1 MAITT
6 AMIKELW
13 GATGAG
19 LLDCKKALQA
29 NDGDF
34 EKAAGY
40 LREKGL
46 AQAAKKASRETRA
59 GLVIVKEAGDSICA
73 VEVSCETDFVAR
85 TGDFKTFVHRVAD
98 QILADASLTDAE
110 KLLAADFDTPG
121 KAIADVIQE
130 MIGRLGEN
138 IIVRHVARYTSDSAS
153 IIEGYVHAGDVEG
166 DYGPMEGRVGVLVE
180 LGVSNAATA
189 DRDALSDLAH
199 DLTLQIASLNPGYLS
214 PDDIPD
220 HVMQKERDILMA
232 RLAEENKPDYIKA
245 KIVEGQLNKFYQEA
259 CLLKQGFVKDDSVSI
274 EELLQQKSR
283 EIGAPVTI
291 NRFAHFEV
299 GA

>member
-85 TGDFKTFVHRVAD
+85 TGDFKTFAHRVAD

-110 KLLAADFDTPG
+110 KLLAARH
-121 KAIADVIQE
+121 KL
-130 MIGRLGEN
+130 RLYGE
-138 IIVRHVARYTSDSAS
+138 
-153 IIEGYVHAGDVEG
+153 
-166 DYGPMEGRVGVLVE
+166 
-180 LGVSNAATA
+180 
-189 DRDALSDLAH
+189 ALSQPYRIGGRQNH
-199 DLTLQIASLNPGYLS
+199 IAPL
-214 PDDIPD
+214 
-220 HVMQKERDILMA
+220 V
-232 RLAEENKPDYIKA
+232 
-245 KIVEGQLNKFYQEA
+245 V
-259 CLLKQGFVKDDSVSI
+259 
-274 EELLQQKSR
+274 
-283 EIGAPVTI
+283 
-291 NRFAHFEV
+291 
-299 GA
+299 